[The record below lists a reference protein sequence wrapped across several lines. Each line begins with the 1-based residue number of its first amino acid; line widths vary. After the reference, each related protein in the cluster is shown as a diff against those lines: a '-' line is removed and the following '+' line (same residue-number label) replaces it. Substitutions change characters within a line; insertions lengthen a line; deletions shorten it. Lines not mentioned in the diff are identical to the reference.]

1 MGIVEHIRTNLG
13 EIRNLLLSLEDIH
26 FTFRFNCLSGATIG
40 QHVRH
45 ILEFYQCLFETGNV
59 ICYDDRKR
67 DLHLETNQAFALKV
81 IDDILSELKS
91 IGKDRSI
98 LLRSNFS
105 AETYDNVYLSTS
117 LYREMA
123 HALEHS
129 IHHQALI
136 KVVMTQLCLEDGLSD
151 NFGLAPATLRYQ
163 NS

>member
-13 EIRNLLLSLEDIH
+13 EIRNLLLSLEDVH
-26 FTFRFNCLSGATIG
+26 FTFRFNCLSGASIG

-45 ILEFYQCLFETGNV
+45 ILEFYQCLVKTGNV

-67 DLHLETNQAFALKV
+67 DTRIETDQAFALVV
-81 IDDILSELKS
+81 IDTILTELEL
-91 IGKDRSI
+91 IGDDRSI

-105 AETYDNVYLSTS
+105 AEPYDNVYLSTS
-117 LYREMA
+117 LYRELA
-123 HALEHS
+123 YALEHS

-136 KVVMTQLCLEDGLSD
+136 KVGMTQLCQEDVLSD
-151 NFGLAPATLRYQ
+151 NFGLAPATFRYR